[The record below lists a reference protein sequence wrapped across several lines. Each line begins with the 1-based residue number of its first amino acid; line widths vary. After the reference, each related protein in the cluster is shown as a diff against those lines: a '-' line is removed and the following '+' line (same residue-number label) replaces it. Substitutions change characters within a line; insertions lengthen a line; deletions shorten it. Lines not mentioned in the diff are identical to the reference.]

1 MRSFPEYLL
10 MFRFPEQ
17 VLMDTH
23 ELLTKITSLP
33 IVADGLAE
41 DMLAGNFRSV
51 FKGQGME
58 FDEARHY
65 QWGDDARA
73 IDWNASARLGTPFVK
88 MFREERELT
97 ILLLL
102 DTSASMHGGTSN
114 LWGKFQSGV
123 REEQSHSPFE
133 QALIAA
139 ALIAFSAEQSGQ
151 RVGAFLF
158 DREIDRVFPP
168 RKGRRNVLAFVSG
181 ALQRHR
187 PEVSIWRKFMPSNGY
202 TSNLRS
208 AIAGAERML
217 KRRSMVVLFSDFH
230 SMGWEQELGG
240 LSSRH
245 DVIAVR
251 VSDPLDENLPD
262 LGLINMRD
270 PETGIEVAAPTGSA
284 AFRDAWL
291 QWHKEHADQWLNS
304 CRRAGA
310 AHLTLPVNV
319 DPAAVL
325 THFFGGRGGR

>member
-1 MRSFPEYLL
+1 
-10 MFRFPEQ
+10 
-17 VLMDTH
+17 MDTH
-23 ELLTKITSLP
+23 ELLGKITNLP

-41 DMLAGNFRSV
+41 DMLAGNYRSV

-102 DTSASMHGGTSN
+102 DTSASMHGGF
-114 LWGKFQSGV
+114 FQSDGLKTPIP
-123 REEQSHSPFE
+123 SPFE
-133 QALIAA
+133 QALISA
-139 ALIAFSAEQSGQ
+139 ALIAFSAERSGQ

-181 ALQRHR
+181 ALQCHK
-187 PEVSIWRKFMPSNGY
+187 RKVHAARRNTAAGEY

-208 AIAGAERML
+208 AIAGAGRLL
-217 KRRSMVVLFSDFH
+217 KRRSMVVLISDFY
-230 SMGWEQELGG
+230 STGWEQELGG
-240 LSSRH
+240 LSGRH
-245 DVIAVR
+245 DVIAIR
-251 VSDPLDENLPD
+251 ISGFPEEDLPD
-262 LGLINMRD
+262 LGLITMND
-270 PETGIEVAAPTGSA
+270 PETGLQIAASTGSA
-284 AFRDAWL
+284 SFRSAWF
-291 QWHKEHADQWLNS
+291 QWHRDRADLWQNL

-310 AHLTLPVNV
+310 AHLVLSVNA
-319 DPAAVL
+319 DPAAAL
-325 THFFGGRGGR
+325 TRFFGGRSGR

>member
-1 MRSFPEYLL
+1 
-10 MFRFPEQ
+10 
-17 VLMDTH
+17 MDTH
-23 ELLTKITSLP
+23 ELLGKITSLP

-41 DMLAGNFRSV
+41 DMLAGNYRSI

-65 QWGDDARA
+65 QWGDDART

-102 DTSASMHGGTSN
+102 DTSASMHGGTAK
-114 LWGKFQSGV
+114 LWGNLQSGN
-123 REEQSHSPFE
+123 QSPSPFE

-139 ALIAFSAEQSGQ
+139 ALIAFSAERGGQ

-187 PEVSIWRKFMPSNGY
+187 PEGGRQKIFQGGY
-202 TSNLRS
+202 TSNLRT
-208 AIAGAERML
+208 AITGAGRML
-217 KRRSMVVLFSDFH
+217 KRRSMVVLISDFH
-230 SMGWEQELGG
+230 STGWEQELGS

-245 DVIAVR
+245 DVIAIR
-251 VSDPLDENLPD
+251 ISDPLDEDLPD
-262 LGLINMRD
+262 LGLITLRD
-270 PETGIEVAAPTGSA
+270 PETGLEVAAPTGSA
-284 AFRDAWL
+284 SFRGAWF
-291 QWHKEHADQWLNS
+291 QWHRDRADLWQNL
-304 CRRAGA
+304 CRRAGVA
-310 AHLTLPVNV
+310 QLVLPVDA
-319 DPAAVL
+319 DPAAAL
-325 THFFGGRGGR
+325 TRFFGGRGGR

>member
-1 MRSFPEYLL
+1 
-10 MFRFPEQ
+10 
-17 VLMDTH
+17 MDTH
-23 ELLTKITSLP
+23 ELLGRITRLP

-41 DMLAGNFRSV
+41 DILSGNFRSV

-102 DTSASMHGGTSN
+102 DTSASMHGSIAN
-114 LWGKFQSGV
+114 LWGSSSDPEKKHSY
-123 REEQSHSPFE
+123 SPFE

-139 ALIAFSAEQSGQ
+139 ALIAFSAERSGQ

-168 RKGRRNVLAFVSG
+168 RKGRRNILAFVSG
-181 ALQRHR
+181 ALQCHR
-187 PEVSIWRKFMPSNGY
+187 PAAAIRQRPQDGY

-208 AIAGAERML
+208 AIAGAGRML
-217 KRRSMVVLFSDFH
+217 KRRSMIALISDFH
-230 SMGWEQELGG
+230 SIGWEQELGG
-240 LSSRH
+240 LCSRH
-245 DVIAVR
+245 DVIAIR
-251 VSDPLDENLPD
+251 ICDPLNEDLPD
-262 LGLINMRD
+262 LGLIALRD
-270 PETGIEVAAPTGSA
+270 PETGLEVAAPTGSA
-284 AFRDAWL
+284 SFRDAWS
-291 QWHKEHADQWLNS
+291 QWHRDRANLWQNQ

-310 AHLTLPVNV
+310 AQLALPVNA
-319 DPAAVL
+319 DAAAAL
-325 THFFGGRGGR
+325 ARFFSGRGGR

>member
-1 MRSFPEYLL
+1 
-10 MFRFPEQ
+10 
-17 VLMDTH
+17 MDTH

-41 DMLAGNFRSV
+41 NMLAGNFRSV

-102 DTSASMHGGTSN
+102 DTSASMHGGTSS
-114 LWGKFQSGV
+114 LWGNFQSGA
-123 REEQSHSPFE
+123 RGEQCPSPFE

-158 DREIDRVFPP
+158 DREIERVFPP

-181 ALQRHR
+181 ALQRHK
-187 PEVSIWRKFMPSNGY
+187 PENSMWHKFLLSNGY

-208 AIAGAERML
+208 AITGAGRLL

-240 LSSRH
+240 LSNRH

-251 VSDPLDENLPD
+251 VSDPLDEDLPD
-262 LGLINMRD
+262 LGLITLHD
-270 PETGIEVAAPTGSA
+270 PETGLELAAPTGSA
-284 AFRDAWL
+284 SFRDAWS
-291 QWHKEHADQWLNS
+291 QWHNDHADQWLNF

-319 DPAAVL
+319 DPATVL
-325 THFFGGRGGR
+325 TRFFGGRGGR